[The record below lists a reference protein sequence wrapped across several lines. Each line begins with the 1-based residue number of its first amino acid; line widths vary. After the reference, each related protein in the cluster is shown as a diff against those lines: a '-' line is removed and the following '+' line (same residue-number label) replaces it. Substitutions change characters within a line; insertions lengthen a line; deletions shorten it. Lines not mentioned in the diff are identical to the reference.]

1 MNQILLSIC
10 IPTYNRCEV
19 LDNTLNSL
27 FSNPEFDSNKI
38 EVIISDNCSDDDTQ
52 VTVGKYP
59 LAKYYR
65 NKENVKDGIFLNIA
79 LEYANGHYIKLFN
92 DTVSFKPGALGSMI
106 NHIEENLGSGN
117 NLFFYQNMFLNKNRK
132 IIINDE
138 VSYLKEV
145 SFLSTWIVNFGIWID
160 DFNKIEDKNRYSK
173 LLFPQ
178 VDWSYKTVQ
187 NKKNTVIYFDDYY
200 DVYTPNKKGG
210 YPFFDTFI
218 NNYLYIIK
226 QQDFSLINYEIEK
239 FRLCNRFVFKW
250 LNILFIK
257 EKSKYNFDTSG
268 TFKIILKRYW
278 YEPYLYFLFLW
289 FSIKRVVKY
298 KKGSN

>member
-38 EVIISDNCSDDDTQ
+38 EVIISDNNSNDSTE

-59 LAKYYR
+59 LAKYFR
-65 NKENVKDGIFLNIA
+65 NKENVKDENFTIA
-79 LEYANGHYIKLFN
+79 LEYANGHYIKLLN
-92 DTVSFKPGALGSMI
+92 DTVSFKPGALSTMI
-106 NHIEENLGSGN
+106 THIEENLGSGN

-132 IIINDE
+132 IVLNNT

-145 SFLSTWIVNFGIWID
+145 SFLSTWIVNFGIWKE
-160 DFNKIEDKNRYSK
+160 DFEKITDKNRYSK
-173 LLFPQ
+173 LQFVQ

-187 NKKNTVIYFDDYY
+187 NKKNTVIYFDDYF
-200 DVYTPNKKGG
+200 DVFTPNKKGG
-210 YPFFDTFI
+210 YNFFDTFI
-218 NNYLYIIK
+218 NNYLFIIK

-268 TFKIILKRYW
+268 TYKIIFERYW

-289 FSIKRVVKY
+289 FSLKRIVKY
-298 KKGSN
+298 KRS